1 MEEPSHGSLSQNDLR
16 YWLALHRTPGLGAI
30 KFQRLLRLF
39 PSPRDFFAL
48 PVSERR
54 SVLPLPPAGRAF
66 LAAPC
71 WDKVEPDL
79 RWVEGESQHILTLHD
94 PAYPALLREIP
105 DPPPLL
111 FVRGDPGLLSRP
123 QMAIVGSRN
132 PSSGGRS
139 LAEDFAQ
146 SLGLAGLVVTSGLAL
161 GIDAASH
168 RGALRAGGNTVA
180 VAGTGP
186 DRIYPARHRELA
198 QSIVERG
205 AIVSEFSPGTPALP
219 ANFPRRNRIIS
230 GLSLGVLV
238 VEAACKSGSLITAR
252 LAAEQGREVFALPG
266 SIHNP
271 LARGCHRLIRQ
282 GAKLVEEV
290 NDILEELGPL
300 AAFTTQ
306 QLAENTAGDVDSDA
320 VPGDQQQLLV
330 ALGFEPV
337 SIDALVARSGLTAD
351 VVSSML
357 LNMELQGRVT
367 SNGGHY
373 CRVNKSR

>member
-1 MEEPSHGSLSQNDLR
+1 MEGPNSGAVPQDDLR

-30 KFQRLLRLF
+30 SFQRLLDQF
-39 PSPRDFFAL
+39 SSPRAFFTL
-48 PVSERR
+48 PASERR
-54 SVLPLPPAGRAF
+54 CALPLPPAGRAF
-66 LAAPC
+66 LAAPA

-79 RWVEGESQHILTLHD
+79 RWAEDESHHILTLHD
-94 PAYPALLREIP
+94 PAYPRLLREIA

-111 FVRGDPGLLSRP
+111 FVLGDPALLCRP
-123 QMAIVGSRN
+123 QIAIVGSRN
-132 PSSGGRS
+132 PSAGGRS
-139 LAEDFAQ
+139 LAEDFARALCR
-146 SLGLAGLVVTSGLAL
+146 SGLIVTSGMAL

-168 RGALRAGGNTVA
+168 RGALRAKGETIA

-186 DRIYPARHRELA
+186 DRIYPARHRSLA
-198 QSIVERG
+198 QAIVAQG
-205 AIVSEFSPGTPALP
+205 AIISEFSPGTPALP
-219 ANFPRRNRIIS
+219 GNFPRRNRIIS

-282 GAKLVEEV
+282 GAKLVEEIG
-290 NDILEELGPL
+290 DILEELGPL
-300 AAFTTQ
+300 AAVTEYKS
-306 QLAENTAGDVDSDA
+306 ADVDKDLA
-320 VPGDQQQLLV
+320 NPNVLPAGQQQLLA
-330 ALGFEPV
+330 ALGFEAE
-337 SIDALVARSGLTAD
+337 SIDTLVERSGLTAD

-367 SNGGHY
+367 SSGGRY
-373 CRVNKSR
+373 CRVDKSR